1 MVATFNKNAGIV
13 LQELNRNSLLRNRF
27 RAIHLMS
34 DELTPEEL
42 NELILHGRINATP
55 SKKRRTQ
62 NVRVERPVRK
72 QQEVPKAGPKTKEP
86 DAEWLKLQ
94 AEKAEKNI
102 AAPSHDLRRKD
113 ERQEASKF

>member
-1 MVATFNKNAGIV
+1 
-13 LQELNRNSLLRNRF
+13 
-27 RAIHLMS
+27 MS

-55 SKKRRTQ
+55 SKKRRRE
-62 NVRVERPVRK
+62 VKLERPVRK
-72 QQEVPKAGPKTKEP
+72 QSEAPKAGPRTKEP

-94 AEKAEKNI
+94 TEKAEKNI
-102 AAPSHDLRRKD
+102 PAPSHDMRRKD